1 VKAGIVEH
9 VVDYRWSSW
18 SEYSSDNCLTPI
30 CATKSV
36 FARIQK
42 DELNELVCTILEE
55 YEEILDIEN
64 ESTKQLSDDEIKD
77 FLLQSQGITNP
88 LMIQSLEKVRRNEIL
103 ITAKAM
109 GAGLRQLTRLKG
121 VSFGVYKSCNDENN
135 QKNRPHDP
143 DPMIR
148 NKKPRRSLVK

>member
-1 VKAGIVEH
+1 MKAGIVEH

-42 DELNELVCTILEE
+42 DELNELICTILEE

-109 GAGLRQLTRLKG
+109 GAGLRQLSRLTG
-121 VSFGVYKSCNDENN
+121 VSFGVI
-135 QKNRPHDP
+135 QK
-143 DPMIR
+143 
-148 NKKPRRSLVK
+148 L

>member
-1 VKAGIVEH
+1 
-9 VVDYRWSSW
+9 
-18 SEYSSDNCLTPI
+18 
-30 CATKSV
+30 V

-64 ESTKQLSDDEIKD
+64 ESTKQLSDDEIKN

-109 GAGLRQLTRLKG
+109 GAGLRQLSRLTG
-121 VSFGVYKSCNDENN
+121 VSFGVI
-135 QKNRPHDP
+135 QK
-143 DPMIR
+143 
-148 NKKPRRSLVK
+148 L